1 MLVSQDFEVHEFYEL
16 NGEAREVVEELFA
29 SYFWFTRCNFKPA
42 DSGHPERNPEI
53 LARYDR
59 SMEKWNLTEDA
70 DVPPVLAETASLLA
84 CLCSAADSESL
95 RSALVD
101 LDLSLAPCHLDK
113 FLRLLNSSV
122 LVTFGAEASKFWRRQ
137 ALEGEHTASHTH
149 SLCHFCQEFSVH
161 SSCEHVPV
169 AFLLLKLFSL
179 QAAEFPKRQRTA
191 NPLQEP
197 SRILLPSR
205 PRAAASSSARKPVVC
220 FNLAQT
226 SRFLVANQ
234 ADSWAEHFRS
244 ECVDIHM
251 IMSMGVADLKSVLQH
266 VPAGVLFR
274 LRAKAS
280 QWLEEAPLS

>member
-1 MLVSQDFEVHEFYEL
+1 M
-16 NGEAREVVEELFA
+16 
-29 SYFWFTRCNFKPA
+29 
-42 DSGHPERNPEI
+42 
-53 LARYDR
+53 
-59 SMEKWNLTEDA
+59 
-70 DVPPVLAETASLLA
+70 SLGQ
-84 CLCSAADSESL
+84 
-95 RSALVD
+95 
-101 LDLSLAPCHLDK
+101 

-137 ALEGEHTASHTH
+137 VLEGEHTASHTQG
-149 SLCHFCQEFSVH
+149 LCHFSQEFSVH
-161 SSCEHVPV
+161 GSCEHLHV
-169 AFLLLKLFSL
+169 AFLHLKLFSL
-179 QAAEFPKRQRTA
+179 HAAKFPKLQRAA

-197 SRILLPSR
+197 SHILLPSR

-234 ADSWAEHFRS
+234 ADTWAEHFRS

-274 LRAKAS
+274 LHAKVS
-280 QWLEEAPLS
+280 QWLEEAPPS